1 METTISVR
9 LYFKFRGHQCKEVF
23 YAESALYLLR
33 NSIKPKVV
41 LTHITLPDMSGY
53 DMCKIIK
60 SDPDL
65 KNIPVIFLTARPASE
80 VEKRLEETK
89 ADGYILKPFK
99 PNDFDRVF
107 KFYHKELRVRT
118 VKKKRKKKRN
128 N

>member
-1 METTISVR
+1 
-9 LYFKFRGHQCKEVF
+9 
-23 YAESALYLLR
+23 
-33 NSIKPKVV
+33 
-41 LTHITLPDMSGY
+41 MSGY

-99 PNDFDRVF
+99 EFLNSIT
-107 KFYHKELRVRT
+107 K
-118 VKKKRKKKRN
+118 N
-128 N
+128 